1 MRKAVNNHGVRLAGI
16 RRACTETRW
25 LTREAIA
32 GGCRVQVLYDTE
44 HGLVMARY
52 CAPGE
57 HHVPH
62 DPGVISVCMAYA
74 PMTMQDISDAVAT
87 ALGLHYNM

>member
-25 LTREAIA
+25 LTPGAIA
-32 GGCRVQVLYDTE
+32 GGCHVQVSYDTE
-44 HGLVMARY
+44 HGQVMAQY

-57 HHVPH
+57 RHVYH
-62 DPGVISVCMAYA
+62 DPEVISVCMAYA
-74 PMTMQDISDAVAT
+74 PMTMQEIADAVAA
-87 ALGLHYNM
+87 ALGLHHDL